1 VRSLSLARI
10 AAQAEKL
17 HLRHMLRRQATRAAF
32 AAVAVVFLL
41 AALAL
46 VHVAGVAALADRVT
60 PIQALLIVAGID
72 VVLAV
77 VLGLLAARD
86 VPGRVEREALQV
98 RVQAIEEAVET
109 VVVVSLLRRLLGA
122 RSIREMV
129 EVATATGVTWYM
141 GKRR

>member
-17 HLRHMLRRQATRAAF
+17 HLRHMLRRHATRAAL
-32 AAVAVVFLL
+32 AAVAVVFVL
-41 AALAL
+41 AALVG
-46 VHVAGVAALADRVT
+46 VHAAGVLALTEHVST
-60 PIQALLIVAGID
+60 IQALLIVAAID
-72 VVLAV
+72 VVVAVILAV
-77 VLGLLAARD
+77 LAARD
-86 VPGRVEREALQV
+86 VPGRIEREALQV
-98 RVQAIEEAVET
+98 RVQAVEQAVET

-122 RSIREMV
+122 RSIRELV

>member
-1 VRSLSLARI
+1 V
-10 AAQAEKL
+10 
-17 HLRHMLRRQATRAAF
+17 
-32 AAVAVVFLL
+32 
-41 AALAL
+41 
-46 VHVAGVAALADRVT
+46 ALADRVT
-60 PIQALLIVAGID
+60 PIQAVLIVAGID